1 LSVPRPDIAP
11 SHSFSLT
18 PARAGENETP
28 RSNLLF
34 DAALTGVTVPGV
46 VLEAQYRCGELHLL
60 LTTENIPYEEALHVL
75 LLDARFNLLDQVEL
89 SHPYASG
96 ALTDLQQHGDGRLQ
110 FSLFGGDRW
119 ELAVLPTPRRLTMDE
134 APTGVRGRLRRLL
147 APRWLAVKRLQVA
160 TGAQT

>member
-1 LSVPRPDIAP
+1 MSVPPPDIAP

-34 DAALTGVTVPGV
+34 DAALTGVTEPGV
-46 VLEAQYRCGELHLL
+46 VLEAQYRYGELHLL
-60 LTTENIPYEEALHVL
+60 FTTENIPYEEALHVL
-75 LLDARFNLLDQVEL
+75 LLDPRFNLLDHLEL

-96 ALTDLQQHGDGRLQ
+96 VLTDLHQAGEGRLR

-119 ELAVLPTPRRLTMDE
+119 ELSVLPAPRRLTMDE

-147 APRWLAVKRLQVA
+147 AQRWLAVKRLHVA

>member
-1 LSVPRPDIAP
+1 MSPDIAP
-11 SHSFSLT
+11 SSSFSLT

-34 DAALTGVTVPGV
+34 DAALTGTTVPGV
-46 VLEAQYRCGELHLL
+46 VLEAQYRFGDLYLL

-75 LLDARFNLLDQVEL
+75 LLDQRFNVLDHVEL

-96 ALTDLQQHGDGRLQ
+96 VLSDLQQAGDGRLQ

-119 ELAVLPTPRRLTMDE
+119 ELAVLPAPRRLTTDE
-134 APTGVRGRLRRLL
+134 TPTGVRARLRRRL
-147 APRWLAVKRLQVA
+147 AARWLAVKRLQVA

>member
-1 LSVPRPDIAP
+1 MIVSPPDIAP
-11 SHSFSLT
+11 SQSFSLT

-34 DAALTGVTVPGV
+34 DAALTGTTVPGV
-46 VLEAQYRCGELHLL
+46 VLEGQYRFGDLYLL

-75 LLDARFNLLDQVEL
+75 LLDQRFNVLDHLEL

-96 ALTDLQQHGDGRLQ
+96 VLSDLQHAGDSRLR

-119 ELAVLPTPRRLTMDE
+119 ELSVLQAPRRLTRDE